1 MVDADITE
9 SVIGDGCI
17 IKVKLSLLSHE
28 QYTHH
33 ANYSYIDF
41 HLLYTELQNTPLS
54 NWITLVD
61 F

>member
-17 IKVKLSLLSHE
+17 IKVKPNLLSYE
-28 QYTHH
+28 QYTRHV
-33 ANYSYIDF
+33 NYSYIDLL
-41 HLLYTELQNTPLS
+41 LLYTELQNTPLS
-54 NWITLVD
+54 DWIALVD